1 MIKDRETVKRVLSVI
16 ALSVALGFNAEYAV
30 SQTSSIQ
37 ICQSIED
44 EKKKRDF
51 AILTRGNVSRKS
63 IQSARRL
70 LNEMLSDKV
79 RESMVG
85 GDYLTLVED
94 KEFQR
99 YWRSDYKRGSS
110 FTGRVDATCRFKK
123 IKFTFLV
130 ILKTLISND
139 KVFFTL

>member
-1 MIKDRETVKRVLSVI
+1 MVKDRETVKRVLSVI
-16 ALSVALGFNAEYAV
+16 ALSIALGFNAEYAV

-99 YWRSDYKRGSS
+99 YWRSDYKRGM
-110 FTGRVDATCRFKK
+110 K
-123 IKFTFLV
+123 
-130 ILKTLISND
+130 D
-139 KVFFTL
+139 KNKSIRIYVAASQVELMLPAVLRKLNSLF

>member
-1 MIKDRETVKRVLSVI
+1 MVKDREAVKRVLSVI

-51 AILTRGNVSRKS
+51 AIMTRGNVSRKS

-99 YWRSDYKRGSS
+99 YWRSDYKRGM
-110 FTGRVDATCRFKK
+110 K
-123 IKFTFLV
+123 
-130 ILKTLISND
+130 D
-139 KVFFTL
+139 KNKSIRIYVAASQVELMLPAVLRKLNSLFQ

>member
-1 MIKDRETVKRVLSVI
+1 MVKDRETVKRVLSVI

-70 LNEMLSDKV
+70 LNEMLSYKV

-99 YWRSDYKRGSS
+99 YWRSDYKRGM
-110 FTGRVDATCRFKK
+110 K
-123 IKFTFLV
+123 
-130 ILKTLISND
+130 D
-139 KVFFTL
+139 KNKSIRIYVAASQVELMLPAVLRKLNSLF

>member
-1 MIKDRETVKRVLSVI
+1 MVKDRETVKRVLSVI

-99 YWRSDYKRGSS
+99 YWRSDYKRG
-110 FTGRVDATCRFKK
+110 
-123 IKFTFLV
+123 IK
-130 ILKTLISND
+130 D
-139 KVFFTL
+139 KNKSIRIYVAASQVELMLPAVLRKLNSLF

>member
-63 IQSARRL
+63 IQLARRL

-99 YWRSDYKRGSS
+99 YWRSDYKRGM
-110 FTGRVDATCRFKK
+110 K
-123 IKFTFLV
+123 
-130 ILKTLISND
+130 D
-139 KVFFTL
+139 KNKSIRIYVAASQVELMLPAVLRKLNSLF

>member
-1 MIKDRETVKRVLSVI
+1 MVKDREAVKRVLSVI

-44 EKKKRDF
+44 EKKKREF

-99 YWRSDYKRGSS
+99 YWRSDYKRGM
-110 FTGRVDATCRFKK
+110 K
-123 IKFTFLV
+123 
-130 ILKTLISND
+130 D
-139 KVFFTL
+139 KNKSIRIYVAASQVELMLPAVLRKLNSLF

>member
-1 MIKDRETVKRVLSVI
+1 MVKDRETVKRVLSVI
-16 ALSVALGFNAEYAV
+16 ALSLALGFNAEYAV

-99 YWRSDYKRGSS
+99 YWRSDYKRGM
-110 FTGRVDATCRFKK
+110 K
-123 IKFTFLV
+123 
-130 ILKTLISND
+130 D
-139 KVFFTL
+139 KNKSIRIYVAASQVELMLPAVLRKLNSLF

>member
-1 MIKDRETVKRVLSVI
+1 MVKDRETVKRVLSVI

-85 GDYLTLVED
+85 EDYLTLVED

-99 YWRSDYKRGSS
+99 YWRSDYKRGM
-110 FTGRVDATCRFKK
+110 K
-123 IKFTFLV
+123 
-130 ILKTLISND
+130 D
-139 KVFFTL
+139 KNKSIRIYVAASQVELMLPAVLRKLNSLF

>member
-1 MIKDRETVKRVLSVI
+1 MVKDRETVKRVLSVI

-99 YWRSDYKRGSS
+99 YWRSDYKRGM
-110 FTGRVDATCRFKK
+110 K
-123 IKFTFLV
+123 
-130 ILKTLISND
+130 D
-139 KVFFTL
+139 KNKSIRIYVAASQVELMLPAVLRKLNSLF

>member
-1 MIKDRETVKRVLSVI
+1 MVKDRETVKRVLSVI

-99 YWRSDYKRGSS
+99 YWRTDYKRGM
-110 FTGRVDATCRFKK
+110 K
-123 IKFTFLV
+123 
-130 ILKTLISND
+130 D
-139 KVFFTL
+139 KNKSIRIYVAASQVELMLPAVLRKLNSLF

>member
-99 YWRSDYKRGSS
+99 YWRSDYKRGM
-110 FTGRVDATCRFKK
+110 K
-123 IKFTFLV
+123 
-130 ILKTLISND
+130 D
-139 KVFFTL
+139 KNKSIRIYVAASQVELMLPAVLRKLNSLF

>member
-1 MIKDRETVKRVLSVI
+1 MVKDRETVKRVLSVI

-63 IQSARRL
+63 IQSARR
-70 LNEMLSDKV
+70 
-79 RESMVG
+79 
-85 GDYLTLVED
+85 
-94 KEFQR
+94 
-99 YWRSDYKRGSS
+99 
-110 FTGRVDATCRFKK
+110 
-123 IKFTFLV
+123 
-130 ILKTLISND
+130 
-139 KVFFTL
+139 

>member
-1 MIKDRETVKRVLSVI
+1 MVKDRETVKKVLSVI

-99 YWRSDYKRGSS
+99 YWRSDYKRGM
-110 FTGRVDATCRFKK
+110 K
-123 IKFTFLV
+123 
-130 ILKTLISND
+130 D
-139 KVFFTL
+139 KNKSIRIYVAASQVELMLPAVLRKLNSLF

>member
-1 MIKDRETVKRVLSVI
+1 MVKDRETVKRVLSVI

-99 YWRSDYKRGSS
+99 YWRSDYKRGMKDKNKSIRIYVAAS
-110 FTGRVDATCRFKK
+110 QVE
-123 IKFTFLV
+123 LV
-130 ILKTLISND
+130 LPAVLRKLNSL
-139 KVFFTL
+139 F

>member
-1 MIKDRETVKRVLSVI
+1 MVKDRETVKRVLSVI
-16 ALSVALGFNAEYAV
+16 ALSLALGFNAEYAV

-85 GDYLTLVED
+85 GDYLTLIED

-99 YWRSDYKRGSS
+99 YWRSDYKRGM
-110 FTGRVDATCRFKK
+110 K
-123 IKFTFLV
+123 
-130 ILKTLISND
+130 D
-139 KVFFTL
+139 KNKSIRIYVAASQVELMLPAVLRKLNSLF

>member
-1 MIKDRETVKRVLSVI
+1 MVKDREAVKRVLSVI

-99 YWRSDYKRGSS
+99 YWRTDYKRGM
-110 FTGRVDATCRFKK
+110 K
-123 IKFTFLV
+123 
-130 ILKTLISND
+130 D
-139 KVFFTL
+139 KNKSIRIYVAASQVELMLPAVLRKLNSLF

>member
-1 MIKDRETVKRVLSVI
+1 MVKDREAVKRVLSVI

-99 YWRSDYKRGSS
+99 YWRSDYKRGM
-110 FTGRVDATCRFKK
+110 K
-123 IKFTFLV
+123 
-130 ILKTLISND
+130 D
-139 KVFFTL
+139 KNKSIRIYVAASQVELMLPAVLRKLNSLF

>member
-1 MIKDRETVKRVLSVI
+1 MVKDREAVKRVLSVI
-16 ALSVALGFNAEYAV
+16 ALSIALGFNAEYAV

-99 YWRSDYKRGSS
+99 YWRSDYKRGM
-110 FTGRVDATCRFKK
+110 R
-123 IKFTFLV
+123 
-130 ILKTLISND
+130 D
-139 KVFFTL
+139 KNKSIRIYVAASQVELMLPAVLRKLNSLF

>member
-1 MIKDRETVKRVLSVI
+1 MVKDRETVKRVLSVI

-51 AILTRGNVSRKS
+51 AILTMGNVSRKS

-79 RESMVG
+79 REGMVG

-99 YWRSDYKRGSS
+99 YWRSDYKRGM
-110 FTGRVDATCRFKK
+110 K
-123 IKFTFLV
+123 
-130 ILKTLISND
+130 D
-139 KVFFTL
+139 KNKSIRIYVAASQVELMLPAVLRKLNSLF